1 MPNLER
7 SVIPTNVDQPSE
19 VDFSSPQGDDFEAL
33 SRDRVPVR
41 SMTEADLDALIAI
54 DRRATGCDRST
65 YYRRKQR
72 EAMRESGIRVSLVAE
87 QDGHPVGFIMARVDF
102 GEFGRTDPEAVMD
115 TIGVDPGYRGRGVGR
130 ALMSQLVANLATL
143 RVDHIRTELDWND
156 VGLIGYLDELGFA
169 PAQRVVLSRDL
180 TG

>member
-1 MPNLER
+1 
-7 SVIPTNVDQPSE
+7 
-19 VDFSSPQGDDFEAL
+19 
-33 SRDRVPVR
+33 
-41 SMTEADLDALIAI
+41 
-54 DRRATGCDRST
+54 
-65 YYRRKQR
+65 
-72 EAMRESGIRVSLVAE
+72 
-87 QDGHPVGFIMARVDF
+87 
-102 GEFGRTDPEAVMD
+102 MD